1 MQRETPLQDKP
12 GMKIQ
17 WKGVLYYIITCSD
30 QPPTY
35 MVIYDIKVSPKIHN
49 FKFSPVNHQKPN
61 QHSEHRCLFLL
72 LFIINIKL
80 VQLHYEQ
87 NTILALDCDIWSGCF
102 SDFTAICMAPLKT
115 LKLLNRFWKIKWFW
129 EAWNHF
135 RFDWF
140 YAECPSFS
148 FLTNYNCVLGFT
160 GIPCF
165 SLNRHSCR
173 IIAEWGTKRWATLK
187 NLTWSIQYF
196 DISRMSDPELH
207 TEHTELPVC
216 LFKDFSSDFS
226 VADKYLMTQ

>member
-1 MQRETPLQDKP
+1 MQRETPLKDKP

-17 WKGVLYYIITCSD
+17 WKGVLYYIIT
-30 QPPTY
+30 
-35 MVIYDIKVSPKIHN
+35 SPKIHN
-49 FKFSPVNHQKPN
+49 FRFSPVNHQKPN

-135 RFDWF
+135 RFDCF

-160 GIPCF
+160 GISCF

-187 NLTWSIQYF
+187 KTSHDPFSTLT
-196 DISRMSDPELH
+196 
-207 TEHTELPVC
+207 
-216 LFKDFSSDFS
+216 S
-226 VADKYLMTQ
+226 VAWVTQNYTLSILNFQYVFLKTFPVILVLQTNT